1 MDSVEEG
8 RAAGAAESWAV
19 VVASADAQREWWVGR
34 WGAVATVVGV
44 ATVAGVETVEAAR
57 VAAARVAVREVMAMA
72 MATGLMAAVAEMP
85 AAAQEAA

>member
-1 MDSVEEG
+1 MEEG

-34 WGAVATVVGV
+34 WGAV

>member
-1 MDSVEEG
+1 MEEG

-19 VVASADAQREWWVGR
+19 VVASADAQREWWVDR

-44 ATVAGVETVEAAR
+44 ATVAGVETVA
-57 VAAARVAVREVMAMA
+57 VRVAVREVVAMA
-72 MATGLMAAVAEMP
+72 MATGLMAAEML